1 MKSAVLSILI
11 IGIAL
16 VACSSAAP
24 APVEP
29 TFNVDATVEAKL
41 AQERLV
47 DATVEARLN
56 EAQGSL
62 PTATPSNI
70 LAPIDSPTLA
80 PSLVP
85 TLAPVPKAVLVLS
98 PTSAPT
104 STPYLAATP
113 VTPATKAS
121 TMSRPTPVQIP
132 TPILPPTP
140 SVPIPPT
147 RSSASPQPD
156 YIGPP
161 ISNFPSLVTPVGGGT
176 EVWDPVLTGS
186 AYSTIGVP
194 TAHDANVLALPS
206 EGYRLYYAVEGRNV
220 MSSFS
225 NDGLTWIQDPGIRLT
240 GAAFPDAIALQDG
253 RVRIYYQKNMSIGSS
268 ISYDDGL
275 TFTEEA
281 GLRVSAGE
289 LNGLFLDNLGA
300 PSVVN
305 LPNGGYRLYFRGG
318 TEDASF
324 WNGQKAFIL
333 SATSEDGLHF
343 EIDPGF
349 RVDPSQFSDGDS
361 GAPNQYPRDKVHWV
375 DGDEAVVGDDGR
387 IRLYFFA
394 GFCFGLCMGS
404 SDDGLEFNSY
414 QQVMSEESTPLND
427 LAGGVGRIPGDPTV
441 LQIPGG
447 PSYMYFGQGGHDVE
461 PKELWGV
468 YIARLRVP

>member
-29 TFNVDATVEAKL
+29 TLNVDATVEAKL

-56 EAQGSL
+56 EVQGSL

-70 LAPIDSPTLA
+70 LAPTD
-80 PSLVP
+80 
-85 TLAPVPKAVLVLS
+85 S

-104 STPYLAATP
+104 STPYPAATP
-113 VTPATKAS
+113 VTPATEAS

-289 LNGLFLDNLGA
+289 LNGLFLENLGA

-361 GAPNQYPRDKVHWV
+361 GAPNQYTRDKVHWV
-375 DGDEAVVGDDGR
+375 DG
-387 IRLYFFA
+387 L
-394 GFCFGLCMGS
+394 

-427 LAGGVGRIPGDPTV
+427 LAGGVGRIPGDPTI